1 MRALVIFLPAML
13 PLQPLAAAPYELGAS
28 VRANIAAM
36 AVPPRRDSGVSAP
49 VSNGVR
55 AVDAITRYE
64 TGHVKNPSSL
74 PADNAAGAAAGAGAA
89 APRPPSSSMA
99 PR

>member
-13 PLQPLAAAPYELGAS
+13 SLQPLAAAPYALGDS

-36 AVPPRRDSGVSAP
+36 AVPPRSGSGVSVP
-49 VSNGVR
+49 VSSGVR

-64 TGHVKNPSSL
+64 TGHVKMPGDDS
-74 PADNAAGAAAGAGAA
+74 AVGAASGTGAA